1 MLSSRLSLS
10 KEKETQK
17 NSSVPKFGS
26 TILSTDGFNISAYFG
41 LNLK

>member
-1 MLSSRLSLS
+1 MRDSRFRPHDKTKKALG
-10 KEKETQK
+10 
-17 NSSVPKFGS
+17 FGGS